1 MNEDASSISGLFKSI
16 FMVIIL
22 ILALL
27 FHFRKKYSFFPLFIL
42 VQFLFFSI
50 LMVNE
55 HGKVTTIKEISFFIK
70 VLTPIIAYYFFS
82 IGVHRYHR
90 TYLKILSF
98 TFLVIAIN
106 LILGVFGYG
115 FDQYDGN
122 IGSTGFFFA
131 GNELSTLFII
141 ACAGVSIYFS
151 RLNLIKKVVFYM
163 LFIFL
168 AVIKSTKTAIIAI
181 IFLII
186 KSLISAETLH
196 QIVDY
201 KKKVFPVF
209 ITIFMVLGGTAI
221 ATSYISDL
229 PVLQR
234 WEEIF
239 STNDITTAVY
249 SSRNIYLQ
257 KSLNIL
263 QHDFSTL
270 NWFFGKGFT
279 VFQEMMARFFHQ
291 PHTIEIDIFDI
302 FFSYGICF
310 TAVLLLHYGYF
321 LLKMIR
327 KSIFLKNHPYN
338 SYVFFTFLLLIFVS
352 TFAGHVFTS
361 GIAGIQLGMLLSLSN
376 YEKEI

>member
-1 MNEDASSISGLFKSI
+1 MDENASSISGLFKSI
-16 FMVIIL
+16 FMAT
-22 ILALL
+22 ILALAL
-27 FHFRKKYSFFPLFIL
+27 LSHFRKKYSFFPLFIL

-55 HGKVTTIKEISFFIK
+55 HGKITTTKEISFFIK
-70 VLTPIIAYYFFS
+70 ILTPIIAYYFFS
-82 IGVHRYHR
+82 TSVHRHHR
-90 TYLKILSF
+90 TYLKILTF
-98 TFLVIAIN
+98 TFFVIAIN

-151 RLNLIKKVVFYM
+151 QIRLIQKVVLYM

-201 KKKVFPVF
+201 KKRVFPVF
-209 ITIFMVLGGTAI
+209 ITIFMVLIGTAI
-221 ATSYISDL
+221 GTSYISDL

-263 QHDFSTL
+263 QHDFNTL

-327 KSIFLKNHPYN
+327 KSIFLKDYPYN
-338 SYVFFTFLLLIFVS
+338 SYVLFTFLLLIFVS
-352 TFAGHVFTS
+352 IFAGHVFTS